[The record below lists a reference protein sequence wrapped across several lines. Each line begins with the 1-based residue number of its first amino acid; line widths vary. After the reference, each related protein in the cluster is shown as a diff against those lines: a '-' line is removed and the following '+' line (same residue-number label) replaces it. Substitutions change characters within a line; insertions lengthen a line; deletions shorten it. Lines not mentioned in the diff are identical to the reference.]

1 MSESSTQE
9 QIIIRTKSYSQTVY
23 KQHEDEKKRKYL
35 DHVINVE
42 KCSFTPLVFTTH
54 GGQAPEAQIFHKR
67 LATLLARK
75 RNILY
80 IVPCSIRDTKNKFC
94 HKTNCC
100 NFLKRLIDLMSCF
113 KENIDI
119 YLDNRQRT
127 VSKDLSEAP

>member
-1 MSESSTQE
+1 MLIDKKENVVLLLLDLSAAFDTINHKLLLNKLRKMYGIVDTALNWLTCYLSNRSF
-9 QIIIRTKSYSQTVY
+9 RVTV
-23 KQHEDEKKRKYL
+23 
-35 DHVINVE
+35 N
-42 KCSFTPLVFTTH
+42 
-54 GGQAPEAQIFHKR
+54 
-67 LATLLARK
+67 
-75 RNILY
+75 